1 MTEDCLELEF
11 GGTSETTDDDKGFV
25 CFSGGKDSTAMLL
38 RMLEL
43 NDPENYPVNRIAFS
57 DTTFEFQELYD
68 YLLFIDCYIQEKFPG
83 APKVERYKQRKHGT
97 NGSMERLQGVQTKVR
112 YEAHLSRL
120 TLVGGVVKQRF
131 CHYNVNKAHTVV
143 CI

>member
-1 MTEDCLELEF
+1 MQRQVLAIRWNGAAMTEECLEIEF
-11 GGTSETTDDDKGFV
+11 GGTSEITDDDKGFV

-68 YLLFIDCYIQEKFPG
+68 YLLFIDCIC
-83 APKVERYKQRKHGT
+83 YKC
-97 NGSMERLQGVQTKVR
+97 L
-112 YEAHLSRL
+112 
-120 TLVGGVVKQRF
+120 
-131 CHYNVNKAHTVV
+131 
-143 CI
+143 I

>member
-83 APKVERYKQRKHGT
+83 APKVEPATSKENMGRMVLWRDYKGCKQR
-97 NGSMERLQGVQTKVR
+97 
-112 YEAHLSRL
+112 
-120 TLVGGVVKQRF
+120 
-131 CHYNVNKAHTVV
+131 
-143 CI
+143 